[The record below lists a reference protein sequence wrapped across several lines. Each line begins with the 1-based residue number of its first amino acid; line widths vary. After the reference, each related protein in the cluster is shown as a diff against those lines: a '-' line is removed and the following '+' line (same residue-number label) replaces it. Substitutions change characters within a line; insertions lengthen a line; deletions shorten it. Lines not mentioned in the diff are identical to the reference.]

1 MSDFILSIKI
11 RNIEI
16 RVVTQE
22 DEIDTYY
29 TVIVIKRKTNKLG
42 LPESNVECLQVWSQK
57 KYQDL
62 AKTNAIEMAERLAKV
77 LK

>member
-1 MSDFILSIKI
+1 MFNIILSIKI

-16 RVVTQE
+16 RVTTQE
-22 DEIDTYY
+22 NFQDTYY
-29 TVIVIKRKTNKLG
+29 SVIVIKSKKNKLG

-57 KYQDL
+57 QYQDL
-62 AKTNAIEMAERLAKV
+62 AKANAVNMAETLAKV